1 VIGRNQQKDITQMKM
16 INVTKWAVVIACV
29 GFMALA
35 SQVGATSLTFTDIHV
50 LGTVSPGAPADDA
63 DVATYVDFM
72 ISLPAPGAG
81 TFSGQAITRSSNLFA
96 SLPNAVVTNVDGT
109 STTFDLGTG
118 LYSYLFAKYDGQNDL
133 SQVWFVGDL
142 SGSVTIPLDG
152 PEGHGLSGWILFGP
166 GGGQVPDGGSTVM
179 LLGAALTGL
188 GVARRYLKH

>member
-1 VIGRNQQKDITQMKM
+1 MINTMKM
-16 INVTKWAVVIACV
+16 INVTKWAVMIACI

-35 SQVGATSLTFTDIHV
+35 SQVRATSLTFADVHV

-63 DVATYVDFM
+63 DVATYINFM
-72 ISLPAPGAG
+72 ITLPSPGAG
-81 TFSGQAITRSSNLFA
+81 TLSGQAITRSSNVFA

-118 LYSYLFAKYDGQNDL
+118 LYSYLFAKYDGQNDI

-152 PEGHGLSGWILFGP
+152 PLGHGLSGWELFGP
-166 GGGQVPDGGSTVM
+166 GGQVPDGGSTVL
-179 LLGAALTGL
+179 LLGAALSAIGL
-188 GVARRYLKH
+188 VRRKLS